1 MKMGKEINVKKK
13 RVISKRGM
21 SDKTFDAIVMAIMIV
36 FLIIVLY
43 PIIYVVSSSFS
54 SGVAVTSG
62 RVLLWPVEFSLQGY
76 KIVFSNKQIWTGYA
90 NTLLY
95 TVGAT
100 IVGLISIILTA
111 YPLSRKNFQ
120 WRNFYAWYFIIPMY
134 IGGGIIPTYILMSDM
149 GLVDTRLFMIISGAV
164 GMSNVI
170 LVRTYFQSS
179 IPGELLESAKMDG
192 ISDMGFLLKIIL
204 PLSKAVISVVTLYLI
219 VGEWNSYFTGMIYLR
234 DETKWPLQLIL
245 RQILATS
252 TMNATQVQDA
262 SLFAELSAQADVMKY
277 ALIVISTVPMII
289 LYPFVQKFFEKGVMI
304 GSVKG

>member
-1 MKMGKEINVKKK
+1 MGKEINVKKK

>member
-1 MKMGKEINVKKK
+1 MGKEMKVKKK

-21 SDKTFDAIVMAIMIV
+21 SDKTFDAIVMAIMIA
-36 FLIIVLY
+36 FRIIVLY

-54 SGVAVTSG
+54 SGITVTSG

-90 NTLLY
+90 NTIFY

-100 IVGLISIILTA
+100 LFGLVSIIMTA
-111 YPLSRKNFQ
+111 YPLSRRNFQ
-120 WRNFYAWYFIIPMY
+120 WRDFYAWYFIIPMY

-252 TMNATQVQDA
+252 SMNATQVQDA

-277 ALIVISTVPMII
+277 ALIVVSTVPMII

>member
-1 MKMGKEINVKKK
+1 MGKEMKVKKK

-21 SDKTFDAIVMAIMIV
+21 SDKTFDAIVMAIMIA

-54 SGVAVTSG
+54 SGIAVTSG

-90 NTLLY
+90 NTIFY

-100 IVGLISIILTA
+100 LFGLVSIIMTA
-111 YPLSRKNFQ
+111 YPLSRRNFQ
-120 WRNFYAWYFIIPMY
+120 WRDFYAWYFIIPMY

-252 TMNATQVQDA
+252 SMNATQVQDA

-277 ALIVISTVPMII
+277 ALIVVSTVPMII